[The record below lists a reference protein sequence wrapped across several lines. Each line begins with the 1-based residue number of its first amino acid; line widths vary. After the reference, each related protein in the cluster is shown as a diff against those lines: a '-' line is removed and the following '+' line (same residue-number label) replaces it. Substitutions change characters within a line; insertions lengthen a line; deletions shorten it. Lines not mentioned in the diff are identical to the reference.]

1 MKRDKKEQRDSFRR
15 ELDEYAQSGISLWL
29 NGRPS
34 TPERICR
41 AHRVAENVSYMRD
54 YVRDDSGMIT
64 RLEFDSVR
72 EDIT

>member
-1 MKRDKKEQRDSFRR
+1 MRRNKKEQRDSFRR
-15 ELDEYAQSGISLWL
+15 ELDEYAERGVSLWL
-29 NGRPS
+29 NGHPS

-41 AHRVAENVSYMRD
+41 AHQVAEDISYMRD
-54 YVRDDSGMIT
+54 YISDDSGKLT

>member
-1 MKRDKKEQRDSFRR
+1 MKREKKEQRDSFRR

-29 NGRPS
+29 NGHPS

-41 AHRVAENVSYMRD
+41 AHQVAEDISYMRD